1 MKKEWIQW
9 KMELEEA
16 EQMKFI
22 AGMRKLQE
30 EMIELLVSSEE
41 HNGFPEA
48 TKVIEH
54 IQQLG
59 K

>member
-1 MKKEWIQW
+1 MKKEW
-9 KMELEEA
+9 KMELSQA
-16 EQMKFI
+16 EQMKFV
-22 AGMRKLQE
+22 AGVRKLQE

>member
-1 MKKEWIQW
+1 MKKEW
-9 KMELEEA
+9 KMELGQA

-22 AGMRKLQE
+22 AGVRKLQE

>member
-1 MKKEWIQW
+1 MKKEWNL
-9 KMELEEA
+9 ELGKA

-22 AGMRKLQE
+22 AGIRKLQE

-48 TKVIEH
+48 TKLIEH

>member
-1 MKKEWIQW
+1 MKKEW
-9 KMELEEA
+9 KMELSQD

-22 AGMRKLQE
+22 AGVRKLQE

-41 HNGFPEA
+41 HNGFPDA